1 MHNLT
6 MITQSKLKFSTI
18 NTFQHTTVKL
28 FVKSMLKPMLT
39 NPSHPSMLT
48 KPLFFSRYPHRF
60 QHFQHPKNNQQNPVH
75 RVINRLLKNYI
86 TIAQSVHSKLITR
99 LTHID
104 NSPTSKGQKKISTK
118 LTAKI
123 NKQKKKKNKED
134 NFKEGRGW
142 RGLD

>member
-1 MHNLT
+1 MHNLV
-6 MITQSKLKFSTI
+6 MITQSKLKFNTI

-39 NPSHPSMLT
+39 NPSHHTMLT

-60 QHFQHPKNNQQNPVH
+60 QHFQHPKINQQNPVH

-123 NKQKKKKNKED
+123 NKQKKKKK
-134 NFKEGRGW
+134 
-142 RGLD
+142 